1 MPIWELISSRWLVN
15 QSLWSSKKLTRFS
28 HFWPWCKWLSRQNLE
43 LNPYTK
49 EEWCHSTHT
58 RHRLTGTT
66 YKTFWL
72 LKPKLFDECWVNA
85 NLTSL
90 YSNINHCNRYH
101 YQENWNKHELYFAG
115 FVYLWKLKSWSVKV
129 WHNLS
134 CVDSFL
140 NAIHTTTTEHAFVP
154 GHLSRLPL
162 GPGQKVAF
170 VPGPTASR
178 ASGGQRSFVPGGG
191 SNGNKRTPF
200 CPGWWLHPG

>member
-28 HFWPWCKWLSRQNLE
+28 HFWPWCKWLWRQNLE

-101 YQENWNKHELYFAG
+101 YQENWNKHELHFIG
-115 FVYLWKLKSWSVKV
+115 FVYLWDHDQLKYDIIYPVLTLFQLQYKLTIRSQALLSA
-129 WHNLS
+129 NLYYIKFNNLQ
-134 CVDSFL
+134 V
-140 NAIHTTTTEHAFVP
+140 
-154 GHLSRLPL
+154 SRLFP
-162 GPGQKVAF
+162 
-170 VPGPTASR
+170 
-178 ASGGQRSFVPGGG
+178 
-191 SNGNKRTPF
+191 
-200 CPGWWLHPG
+200 